1 MSTLYELT
9 AEYNEVLEMMDNP
22 DIDVQCVL
30 DTLEGIEGEIEI
42 KAENYAKIIKEAEG
56 KTAMLDGEI
65 SRLTER
71 KNAIKSR
78 IAGMKQSLMLAMKA
92 VNKEKFKTDLFSFS
106 IQKNPPSVI
115 LDKPE
120 SVPEKY
126 LTPQSPTVNKKEIL
140 AAIKDGADFDF
151 AHIEQSEGV
160 RIR

>member
-42 KAENYAKIIKEAEG
+42 KADNYAKIIKEAEG

-78 IAGMKQSLMLAMKA
+78 IAGMKQSLMLAMKS